1 MTATA
6 SRRERQAAHG
16 APSARSIVLSVAVSL
31 DGYIAR
37 RDGSVDWLREPRFMD
52 PAIDFAE
59 LTRPFDVV
67 LAGRKTLDVDK
78 LKGGG
83 GMGKRT
89 CYIFSR
95 TKPQGKRKGAEYVNR
110 PAGDLARELKAQ
122 PGKDIWLMGGG
133 ELAREFLRE
142 DLVDR
147 MDLAFIPV
155 LLGEGIPLF
164 PAEFPQRDWTLASH
178 RAYPS
183 GIVSVSYARKRDQRS
198 P

>member
-6 SRRERQAAHG
+6 SRRKGHAAHE
-16 APSARSIVLSVAVSL
+16 APSTRSIVLSVAVSL

-52 PAIDFAE
+52 PAIEFAE

-83 GMGKRT
+83 GMGKMT

-95 TKPQGKRKGAEYVNR
+95 TKPPGKRKGAEYVNR
-110 PAGDLARELKAQ
+110 PPGDLARELKAQ

-147 MDLAFIPV
+147 MVLAFIPV

-164 PAEFPQRDWTLASH
+164 PDGFPQRDWTLASQ
-178 RAYPS
+178 RGYPS
-183 GIVSVSYARKRDQRS
+183 GIVNVSYARKRDQRT

>member
-6 SRRERQAAHG
+6 SRRERQAAPG
-16 APSARSIVLSVAVSL
+16 APSARSMVLSVAVSL

-52 PAIDFAE
+52 PAIDFAD

-83 GMGKRT
+83 GMGKMT

-95 TKPQGKRKGAEYVNR
+95 TKPQGS
-110 PAGDLARELKAQ
+110 ARE
-122 PGKDIWLMGGG
+122 PN
-133 ELAREFLRE
+133 
-142 DLVDR
+142 
-147 MDLAFIPV
+147 
-155 LLGEGIPLF
+155 
-164 PAEFPQRDWTLASH
+164 T
-178 RAYPS
+178 
-183 GIVSVSYARKRDQRS
+183 
-198 P
+198 